1 MQAAAGT
8 NPMDCHGL
16 RRLDGLIWIV
26 IALVAAAVL
35 GAASIFGFSI
45 AYRSFNAPVV
55 VCMVLAGGAWFYRR
69 RRDEPKL
76 ASALETTGQLMAF
89 SAVGAPLSYLAA
101 TAGFPTQDRLFDG
114 MDRALSL
121 DWLGL
126 LAIMKRWPELSALLH
141 LAYLSLTVQTAV
153 VVLLLAFTGRLAW
166 LRVYMLAFVIAA
178 LTTIAISAMLPAEG
192 VWLHYGLSPNAG
204 PLPDSHTSW
213 PVFLGLRDGSYRTFV
228 AAGAEGIITFPSLHA
243 ALAVILMAACWPV
256 PVARWVGMVLDTLML
271 IATPIEGSH
280 YFVDVFAGIAIAI
293 GSLMLAREIVRR
305 LNAPMPVVIE
315 PALVPGR

>member
-1 MQAAAGT
+1 
-8 NPMDCHGL
+8 
-16 RRLDGLIWIV
+16 LDGLIWIV
-26 IALVAAAVL
+26 IVLVAATVL

-45 AYRSFNAPVV
+45 AYRSFNAPAVI
-55 VCMVLAGGAWFYRR
+55 CAVLAGAAWFYRR
-69 RRDEPKL
+69 RRGEPKL
-76 ASALETTGQLMAF
+76 AAALETTGQLMAF

-101 TAGFPTQDRLFDG
+101 TAGFPRQDRLFDG
-114 MDRALSL
+114 MDRALNL

-141 LAYLSLTVQTAV
+141 FAYLSLTVQTAV

-166 LRVYMLAFVIAA
+166 LRVYMLAFVLAA
-178 LTTIAISAMLPAEG
+178 LATIAISAVLPAEG
-192 VWLHYGLSPNAG
+192 VWLHYGLTPSAG

-213 PVFLGLRDGSYRTFV
+213 PVFLGLRDGSYRTIM

-243 ALAVILMAACWPV
+243 ALAVILMVAYWPV
-256 PVARWVGMVLDTLML
+256 PVARWIGVVLDTLML

-280 YFVDVFAGIAIAI
+280 YFVDVFAGIAIAVT
-293 GSLMLAREIVRR
+293 SLVVARAIVQR
-305 LNAPMPVVIE
+305 AHATTSATIE